1 MAKMTSPRETTK
13 DINSSMAT
21 WISGMMR
28 YAFLKSAA
36 KVEVFSAKMLHSK
49 GENEKAPEY
58 RRKQNTITAI

>member
-1 MAKMTSPRETTK
+1 MAKITSTRETTK

-49 GENEKAPEY
+49 GEK
-58 RRKQNTITAI
+58 